1 MIYLD
6 IYSKN
11 FLEVELV
18 VMQRVNGQSF
28 KKNLVLQILCS
39 EFATKVVK
47 LGLANVVQLLGST
60 LDNCNY

>member
-1 MIYLD
+1 
-6 IYSKN
+6 
-11 FLEVELV
+11 
-18 VMQRVNGQSF
+18 MQRVNGQSF